1 MIDTKCPQPNP
12 EYQMELL
19 DGEVVLFHQS
29 GLKIMHSNR
38 TGALI
43 WQLCDGKRTVAE
55 IVHLL
60 SGVYPDSTE
69 QIQTDVSDLLTTL
82 TAHGA
87 ITWV

>member
-60 SGVYPDSTE
+60 SGVYPDSAE
-69 QIQTDVSDLLTTL
+69 QIQTDVPDLLTTL